1 MNRPSAL
8 LLALFG
14 AVVHGANINMDV
26 EANPIRKVVTLM
38 QNMQS
43 EIEAEGD
50 KDKELYDK
58 FMCFCENGE
67 GQLRKTIDE
76 ATAKIEELGAK
87 LKASIAE
94 KQQNAADLKDHQSDR
109 EGAKQD
115 IAQATSLRQK
125 ENDEFE
131 ALAADSKANIAAM
144 GGAIPALEKGMG
156 ASSLVQMPWASRL
169 KSLAQSSASLERDDR
184 RAVMAFFGLDSSEES
199 PPTGQIVGILKSMKD
214 EFETT
219 LKASTQEEVASV
231 ASFESLMNSKAS
243 EIALASSGVE
253 SKTAR
258 AGDLAVTIV
267 QTKDALNDY
276 QEELVDATKF
286 VSNLDSQCATK
297 QKEWAEIT
305 ELRNNE
311 IKAISEAISI
321 LNDDDARDVFKKA
334 LPSALTQ
341 TSVGFLQH
349 TSGRGT
355 RASLAHKAQ
364 AILAGAAGK
373 YATPQLKLLLYTLTS
388 KLKMNA
394 KGTEADLLGNF
405 GEVIKMIDDMVALL
419 GKQQDEDDKQ
429 KDWCRTE
436 FNTAEDEQ
444 RAAQSKKDGIA
455 AAMEEMSDTIAQ
467 MSEEIDGLS
476 QDIKDLDKDVAE
488 ATEQRKLEHA
498 EYLTNMQMNSVAT
511 ELVEKAKNRMN
522 KFYNPDL
529 VSLIVTRDSQ
539 WKKAAVALVQISS
552 VQESSGSTRSHLLR
566 VEPPAA
572 PESPGAFK
580 KSGQSAGVLGLMDMI
595 IKDLMS
601 SSKDVKFE
609 EQTAQTDYNKL
620 MGSSADSRAANAKAI
635 TNKEAAK
642 ADVESKLDEAKE
654 SHRNTVQDLQQI
666 KNYINDLHVSCDF
679 IQENFDVRKE
689 ARANELD
696 SLKNAK
702 AVLSGANFGS

>member
-1 MNRPSAL
+1 
-8 LLALFG
+8 
-14 AVVHGANINMDV
+14 
-26 EANPIRKVVTLM
+26 
-38 QNMQS
+38 
-43 EIEAEGD
+43 
-50 KDKELYDK
+50 
-58 FMCFCENGE
+58 
-67 GQLRKTIDE
+67 
-76 ATAKIEELGAK
+76 
-87 LKASIAE
+87 
-94 KQQNAADLKDHQSDR
+94 
-109 EGAKQD
+109 
-115 IAQATSLRQK
+115 
-125 ENDEFE
+125 
-131 ALAADSKANIAAM
+131 
-144 GGAIPALEKGMG
+144 
-156 ASSLVQMPWASRL
+156 
-169 KSLAQSSASLERDDR
+169 
-184 RAVMAFFGLDSSEES
+184 
-199 PPTGQIVGILKSMKD
+199 
-214 EFETT
+214 
-219 LKASTQEEVASV
+219 
-231 ASFESLMNSKAS
+231 MNSKAS

-620 MGSSADSRAANAKAI
+620 MVSSADSRAANAKAI